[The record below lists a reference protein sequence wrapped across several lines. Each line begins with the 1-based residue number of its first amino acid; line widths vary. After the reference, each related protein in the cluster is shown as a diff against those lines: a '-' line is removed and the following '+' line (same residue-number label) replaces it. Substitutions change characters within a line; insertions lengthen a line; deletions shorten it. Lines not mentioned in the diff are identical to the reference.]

1 MRTWLAYL
9 PLRRRLVLGFLVAML
24 VLLVAAGGFVYWRVE
39 VALDGVLDRSL
50 EQATVALSPLV
61 TADGHI
67 SDDSAVASAGVSYQ
81 VLDSEGQV
89 IAASGAPTD
98 EPLVSPGRARAS
110 QSRTVRLDVGGLLP
124 AAEHPLRLQVSPL
137 PAGGPGSPAYLVV
150 AVRRDQRDEALRE
163 LLLQLALAGLGVLL
177 VTALVGDRLARAA
190 LTPVERYR
198 RRATEVAGGELDL
211 RLDVPEGRD
220 DEVTRLGHTLNDML
234 AALEQAMLHE
244 RRFVDD
250 ASHELRTPLTLL
262 RTRVQ
267 LARRRTRTVA
277 EHEAVLAE
285 LAVDVERLIALS
297 EQLLVLGA
305 DGAPPVRVDAATTV
319 AAVLDRRSDD
329 PAPVPDLD
337 PAAGTVELPDQA
349 LERVVDNLLDNTLLH
364 GSPPVT
370 LRLTR
375 RGDWVEL
382 AVADAGPGM
391 DPDTH
396 GAATERF
403 ARAPE
408 ARSRPGAGLGLALV
422 RAIVEQ
428 GGGRLRVC
436 SGGRHESYGAGL
448 DDLRCR
454 HDERMTVSVLLPRV

>member
-1 MRTWLAYL
+1 VRARLAHL

-50 EQATVALSPLV
+50 EQATVALAPLV
-61 TADGHI
+61 TDNGQI
-67 SDDSAVASAGVSYQ
+67 SDDSAVASAGVVYQ
-81 VLDSEGQV
+81 VLDSTGSV
-89 IAASGAPTD
+89 MAASGAPTD
-98 EPLVSPGRARAS
+98 EPLVSAARAHAS
-110 QSRTVRLDVGGLLP
+110 DSRTERLDVGALLP
-124 AAEHPLRLQVSPL
+124 AAEQPLRLQVSPL
-137 PAGGPGSPAYLVV
+137 ADSGPGKPAYLVV

-163 LLLQLALAGLGVLL
+163 LLLQLGLAGLGVLL

-190 LTPVERYR
+190 LSPVERYR

-262 RTRVQ
+262 RSRVQ
-267 LARRRTRTVA
+267 LARRRTRSVA
-277 EHEAVLAE
+277 EHEAVLDE

-297 EQLLVLGA
+297 EQLLALGA
-305 DGAPPVRVDAATTV
+305 QGAPSVRVDAGATL
-319 AAVLDRRSDD
+319 AAVLARRTDD
-329 PAPVPDLD
+329 PAPEVSMDV
-337 PAAGTVELPDQA
+337 AAGAVELPDQSF
-349 LERVVDNLLDNTLLH
+349 ERVVDNLLDNALLH
-364 GSPPVT
+364 GCAPVT
-370 LRLTR
+370 VALAR
-375 RGDWVEL
+375 RDGWVEL

-396 GAATERF
+396 DTATERF

-408 ARSRPGAGLGLALV
+408 ARSRSGAGLGLALV
-422 RAIVEQ
+422 RSIVEEN
-428 GGGRLRVC
+428 GGRLRVC
-436 SGGRHESYGAGL
+436 SRGRHESYGAPV
-448 DDLRCR
+448 DLPCR
-454 HDERMTVSVLLPRV
+454 HDERMTVAVLLPRV

>member
-1 MRTWLAYL
+1 VTSRLARL

-24 VLLVAAGGFVYWRVE
+24 VLLLAAGGFVYWRVLF
-39 VALDGVLDRSL
+39 ALDRGLDRDL
-50 EQATVALSPLV
+50 DQAISALGPLV
-61 TADGHI
+61 TEDGRI
-67 SDDSAVASAGVSYQ
+67 TDETAVAAAGVSYQ
-81 VLDSEGQV
+81 VLDADGTVLS
-89 IAASGAPTD
+89 ASGAPPD
-98 EPLVSPGRARAS
+98 
-110 QSRTVRLDVGGLLP
+110 QSLLPMTTTRKSDHSIVRRDVGGFLL
-124 AAEHPLRLQVSPL
+124 ENGKPLRVEVSPL
-137 PAGGPGSPAYLVV
+137 GGSSPGQPAYLLA

-190 LTPVERYR
+190 LAPVERYR
-198 RRATEVAGGELDL
+198 RRASEVAGGELDL

-277 EHEAVLAE
+277 EHEAVLDE

-297 EQLLVLGA
+297 EQLLALGA
-305 DGAPPVRVDAATTV
+305 DGAPPVRVDAAAAL
-319 AAVLDRRSDD
+319 AAVLARRSDD
-329 PAPVPDLD
+329 PAPGREVGADV
-337 PAAGTVELPDQA
+337 GEVELPDHA
-349 LERVVDNLLDNTLLH
+349 FERVVDNLLDNALLH

-370 LRLTR
+370 VSLAR

-396 GAATERF
+396 GTATERF

-422 RAIVEQ
+422 RAIVED

-436 SGGRHESYGAGL
+436 SGGRHETYGA
-448 DDLRCR
+448 DVDLPCR
-454 HDERMTVSVLLPRV
+454 HDGRMTVSVLLPGA

>member
-137 PAGGPGSPAYLVV
+137 PPGGPGSPAYLVV

-319 AAVLDRRSDD
+319 AAVQQG
-329 PAPVPDLD
+329 V
-337 PAAGTVELPDQA
+337 VE
-349 LERVVDNLLDNTLLH
+349 
-364 GSPPVT
+364 
-370 LRLTR
+370 
-375 RGDWVEL
+375 
-382 AVADAGPGM
+382 
-391 DPDTH
+391 
-396 GAATERF
+396 
-403 ARAPE
+403 
-408 ARSRPGAGLGLALV
+408 
-422 RAIVEQ
+422 
-428 GGGRLRVC
+428 
-436 SGGRHESYGAGL
+436 
-448 DDLRCR
+448 
-454 HDERMTVSVLLPRV
+454 

>member
-1 MRTWLAYL
+1 MTTWLGRL

-24 VLLVAAGGFVYWRVE
+24 VLLLAAGGFVYWRVLF
-39 VALDGVLDRSL
+39 ALDRGLDRDL
-50 EQATVALSPLV
+50 DQAISALGPLV
-61 TADGHI
+61 TEDGRI
-67 SDDSAVASAGVSYQ
+67 TDETAVAAAGVSYQ
-81 VLDSEGQV
+81 VLDADGRVLS
-89 IAASGAPTD
+89 ASGAPPD
-98 EPLVSPGRARAS
+98 QSLVPLTTARKS
-110 QSRTVRLDVGGLLP
+110 DSGIVRRDVGGFLL
-124 AAEHPLRLQVSPL
+124 ENGQPLRVEVSPL
-137 PAGGPGSPAYLVV
+137 GGSGPGQPAYLVA

-190 LTPVERYR
+190 LAPVERYR

-267 LARRRTRTVA
+267 LARRRTRSVA
-277 EHEAVLAE
+277 EHEAVLEE

-305 DGAPPVRVDAATTV
+305 DGAPSVRVDAAATL
-319 AAVLDRRSDD
+319 AAVLARRSDD
-329 PAPVPDLD
+329 PVPALD
-337 PAAGTVELPDQA
+337 VDEAAGVVELPDQA
-349 LERVVDNLLDNTLLH
+349 LERVVDNLLDNALLH
-364 GSPPVT
+364 GCPPVT
-370 LRLTR
+370 VALAR
-375 RGDWVEL
+375 RDDWVEL
-382 AVADAGPGM
+382 AVADAGPGI

-396 GAATERF
+396 DTATERF

-422 RAIVEQ
+422 RSIVEQ

-436 SGGRHESYGAGL
+436 SGGRHETYGAVV
-448 DDLRCR
+448 DLPCR
-454 HDERMTVSVLLPRV
+454 HDDRMTVSVLLPRV